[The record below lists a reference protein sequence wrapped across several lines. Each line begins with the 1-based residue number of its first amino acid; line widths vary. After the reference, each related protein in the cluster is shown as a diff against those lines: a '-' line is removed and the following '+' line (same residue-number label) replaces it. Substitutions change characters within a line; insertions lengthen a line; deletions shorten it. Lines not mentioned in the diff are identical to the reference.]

1 MDEQNFNKIMI
12 VDDHQMVVDGLQ
24 SLLYNVPQMK
34 VVGQTNNPLHVLPFL
49 KTTKVDLLITD
60 INMVEMSGIELTR
73 LVKAEFPLIKIICL
87 SMFSDQL
94 AIKEMIMAG
103 VDAYILKNT
112 GKEELLEAIDTVLK
126 GKSFFSKEITQQLV
140 NNINENVV
148 SKLTNREIE
157 IICLIEKEYGNK
169 QIADKLF
176 ISERTVETHRKNIFR
191 KTETQSIVGL
201 IKYAYAHRIVS

>member
-1 MDEQNFNKIMI
+1 MDDQNINKIMI

-34 VVGQTNNPLHVLPFL
+34 VVGQTNNPLNVLPFL

-60 INMVEMSGIELTR
+60 INMNEMSGIELTR
-73 LVKAEFPLIKIICL
+73 LVKSEFPLIKIICL

-112 GKEELLEAIDTVLK
+112 GKEELLEAIHTVLK

-140 NNINENVV
+140 NNINENAVTR
-148 SKLTNREIE
+148 LTNREIE
-157 IICLIEKEYGNK
+157 IICLIEKEYSNK

-191 KTETQSIVGL
+191 KTETQNIVGL